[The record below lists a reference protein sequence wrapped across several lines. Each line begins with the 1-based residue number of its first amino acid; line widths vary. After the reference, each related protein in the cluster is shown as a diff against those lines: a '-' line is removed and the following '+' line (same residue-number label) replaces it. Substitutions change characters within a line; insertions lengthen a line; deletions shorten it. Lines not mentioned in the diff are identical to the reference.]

1 MTPGFA
7 ACFSCFVCLIVC
19 GIGIY
24 YIFEGQKNIDTG
36 RQYGTFGTKERCEIT
51 GEDNAWC
58 SCGKGCTGDKYL
70 YYAIAET
77 KCGRNI
83 TLKANDYDPSGC
95 SENNYKHKR
104 DNGNVYDCYVLSCDN
119 KSFSWGNGAD
129 LVTKGKGQI

>member
-58 SCGKGCTGDKYL
+58 SCGKGCT
-70 YYAIAET
+70 
-77 KCGRNI
+77 
-83 TLKANDYDPSGC
+83 ANDYDPSGC